1 MLSDFLTL
9 LFKMPLSEII
19 SNFFDT
25 LKSISHGYASMDYIE
40 SGFMESDIVKVSVL
54 VNKDEIEA
62 LSFLDAKQNVRSR
75 AVNLLKNLKESI
87 PRHQFE
93 IPLQAAVGSKII
105 ARETIKAY
113 RKDVLHKLHA
123 SDPGRRAK
131 LLNKQK
137 AGKARMKEI
146 GRVSIPQSAFL
157 SILKT

>member
-1 MLSDFLTL
+1 
-9 LFKMPLSEII
+9 MPLSEII

-25 LKSISHGYASMDYIE
+25 LKSVSRGYASMDYSE
-40 SGFMESDIVKVSVL
+40 AGFEEANIVKVSVL
-54 VNKDEIEA
+54 VNKNEVEA
-62 LSFLDAKQNVRSR
+62 LSFLDVRDNARKR
-75 AVNLLKNLKESI
+75 AVKLLEVLKDTI

-93 IPLQAAVGSKII
+93 IPLQATIGARVI
-105 ARETIKAY
+105 ARENIKAF
-113 RKDVLHKLHA
+113 RKDVLVKLHA

-146 GRVSIPQSAFL
+146 GKVSIPQSAFL